1 MENNGLE
8 CFPFPNNLFIGCFSE
23 NTFPFLTLSWPSNIF
38 DSPPAGGS
46 PNRELSCRD
55 HPSRSTV
62 TGTLIKNVTDG
73 TRRKKMKGIFE
84 KLPGQTSFHQQMF
97 VATGNSKARIF
108 QSSLET

>member
-1 MENNGLE
+1 LFGLLKYSSYSVFLSKHSPFS
-8 CFPFPNNLFIGCFSE
+8 FPLFS
-23 NTFPFLTLSWPSNIF
+23 SNIP
-38 DSPPAGGS
+38 DSLHRTGS
-46 PNRELSCRD
+46 CLVPGCQ
-55 HPSRSTV
+55 SRSTV